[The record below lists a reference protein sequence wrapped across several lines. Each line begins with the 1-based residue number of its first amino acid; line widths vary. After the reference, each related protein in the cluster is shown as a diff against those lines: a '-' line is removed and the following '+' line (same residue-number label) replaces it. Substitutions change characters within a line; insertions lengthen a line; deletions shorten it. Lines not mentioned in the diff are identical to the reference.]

1 MLTTFFSSD
10 ELKSQYDITFSY
22 RFSKRYAQGLK
33 EKAKTDFP
41 IYPLSFPD
49 IYDFQLLPSSLPIP
63 VRRIIFFAQ
72 RIFCVFP
79 LLIFEIWIFSRLMRK
94 IKPDIVH
101 INNGGYPSALS
112 ARAAAIG
119 AKIAGVPA
127 VVMVVNGMADG
138 YINLFRWLDYP
149 VDRAVVCLVDKFV
162 TGSAAASD
170 KLRQVLRLSKNKT
183 ISIHNGITFQ
193 APTSAAVETRQR
205 IGLEKFDGVI
215 FGIVGLL
222 IPRKGHQVLLEAVV
236 KLSES
241 GRADLP
247 LFKIVIVGDGPLR
260 NNLKGFVRDKG
271 LSEYCIFVGE
281 RNDVM
286 NYMTIF
292 DALVLS
298 STEHEDFPFVILEA
312 MSHGKPVIAS
322 KVAGTVEQVVHRKT
336 GLMVDPGDVTQLVS
350 AMYEVASSPELRKQ
364 MGTAGH
370 EYFLNHFTSE
380 IAVSKYLSLYSS
392 SNASL

>member
-1 MLTTFFSSD
+1 MLATFFASE
-10 ELKSQYDITFSY
+10 ELRKQYDITFSY

-33 EKAKTDFP
+33 ERAKTDLS
-41 IYPLSFPD
+41 IYPLSFPE
-49 IYDFQLLPSSLPIP
+49 IYNFSLLPSSLPIL
-63 VRRIIFFAQ
+63 VRRIIFLAQ
-72 RIFCVFP
+72 RILCVFP
-79 LLIFEIWIFSRLMRK
+79 LLIYEIWAFSRLMRK
-94 IKPDIVH
+94 IKPTIVH

-127 VVMVVNGMADG
+127 VVMVVNSMADG

-149 VDRAVVCLVDKFV
+149 VDRAVVCSVDRFV

-183 ISIHNGITFQ
+183 VSIHNGITLQ
-193 APTSAAVETRQR
+193 APTSATVETRQR

-222 IPRKGHQVLLEAVV
+222 IPRKGHHVLLEAAL
-236 KLSES
+236 KLIELKKEDMPS
-241 GRADLP
+241 
-247 LFKIVIVGDGPLR
+247 FKIVIVGDGPLR
-260 NNLKGFVRDKG
+260 RNLEDFVRDKG

-298 STEHEDFPFVILEA
+298 STEREDFPFVILEA

-322 KVAGTVEQVVHRKT
+322 KVAGTVEQVVHRET
-336 GLMVDPGDVTQLVS
+336 GLLVDPGDINQLVS
-350 AMYEVASSPELRKQ
+350 AMYEVASSHRLRKQ
-364 MGTAGH
+364 MGAAGY
-370 EYFLNHFTSE
+370 EYFLNHFTSV
-380 IAVSKYLSLYSS
+380 IAVRKYLSLYSS
-392 SNASL
+392 YI